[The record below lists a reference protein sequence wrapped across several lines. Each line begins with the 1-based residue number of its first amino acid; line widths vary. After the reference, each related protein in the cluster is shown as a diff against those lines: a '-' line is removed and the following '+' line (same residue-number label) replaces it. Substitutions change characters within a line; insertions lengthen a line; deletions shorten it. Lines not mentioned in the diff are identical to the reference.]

1 MKTNIDYNIRS
12 QQICNILIFLGVLF
26 FQSLIAK
33 DVNLQALEP
42 GKRENNIYHVWIY
55 FNDKNIKNIQ
65 NENSYLSQLRKSM
78 EPRTIKRRKKVKSVN
93 KLVDTYDADDI
104 KYWVLL
110 TLTKTKKKDIHHGR

>member
-1 MKTNIDYNIRS
+1 MKTNIDNNIRS

-55 FNDKNIKNIQ
+55 FDCDWNKSDD
-65 NENSYLSQLRKSM
+65 RKTLDFQ
-78 EPRTIKRRKKVKSVN
+78 ERN
-93 KLVDTYDADDI
+93 
-104 KYWVLL
+104 LL
-110 TLTKTKKKDIHHGR
+110 